1 MNMPRNRIHEIAFAL
16 WRIKG
21 TLLVLAV
28 IITIGVLTDSET
40 TQAHGR
46 LLDRFGFDFD
56 DLSNARFWHFL
67 TSTWLQS
74 TPGIAWTMIVVVFGG
89 AFFLELF
96 AGTSAML
103 ITCITGDWVAT
114 LLTSM
119 TLRVLTEFGDSSVAN
134 LLSTPDSGT
143 SAFAHA
149 GIGAAVL
156 LLPRRWLKVA
166 IPILI
171 VLVATQ
177 FYYIEL
183 TPAIVHSWAAL
194 YGALVSWFVWRPR
207 VRPDSRIWPWKRS
220 PGYIATQTSDT

>member
-1 MNMPRNRIHEIAFAL
+1 MPLNRSNEIVAAL

-21 TLLVLAV
+21 TLLILAV
-28 IITIGVLTDSET
+28 IIIIGVLTDGET
-40 TQAHGR
+40 DDTHIR

-56 DLSNARFWHFL
+56 DLTNARFWHFL
-67 TSTWLQS
+67 TGTWLQS
-74 TPGIAWTMIVVVFGG
+74 TPGIAWSMIVVVFGG

-103 ITCITGDWVAT
+103 VTCITGDWIAT

-119 TLRVLTEFGDSSVAN
+119 TLRVLAEFGDSSVAS
-134 LLSTPDSGT
+134 LLSTPDAGT

-166 IPILI
+166 IPVLI
-171 VLVATQ
+171 VLVGTQ
-177 FYYIEL
+177 FFYITL
-183 TPAIVHSWAAL
+183 APAIVHSWAAL

-207 VRPDSRIWPWKRS
+207 LRVDSRTWPWKRN
-220 PGYIATQTSDT
+220 PGNIATRTSDT